1 MYENHRNIEK
11 KVYMK
16 ILVNIFVPSI
26 SENYD
31 VLVPDFLPV
40 KEVTTLISEAV
51 EYLSNRRYVS
61 SKQEFICLVEQ
72 EVLLREDLT
81 LRDYNVRNGD
91 HLVIM

>member
-1 MYENHRNIEK
+1 M
-11 KVYMK
+11 KV
-16 ILVNIFVPSI
+16 LVNIFVPSI

-40 KEVTTLISEAV
+40 KEVIALIAEAV

-61 SKQEFICLVEQ
+61 SKHELLCLVEQ
-72 EVLLREDLT
+72 KLLLREDLT